1 MLRDRTQA
9 LLSKHCIILDPS
21 LDEQQLIDE
30 EVIAKLID
38 FSGVGGDD
46 VVLEVGP
53 GLGNITE
60 RLLRRA
66 KTVIC
71 IEKNPK
77 YIPVLRERFKHHPNL
92 DVVLGDALNE
102 KLPRSDRLISNLPYM
117 ICEAFLQRTLRM
129 DMKSAALIVP
139 SGFAKILEARA
150 GEPGYSKLSLQ
161 AQLFYN
167 QENHM
172 EVPPSAYIP
181 APRTETCII
190 SLVPK
195 ASSTVADEALKELFR
210 QGDKLAKNAL
220 RETLIRARICDTTR
234 QAVSFIAESGVPVET
249 LGKKVT
255 RLSLKEIALLGN
267 WLRTL
272 TTSLDNHRY
281 L

>member
-9 LLSKHCIILDPS
+9 LLSKHGIILDPS
-21 LDEQQLIDE
+21 RDEQQLIDE
-30 EVIAKLID
+30 EVIANLID

-53 GLGNITE
+53 GVGNITE
-60 RLLRRA
+60 GLLRRA

-92 DVVLGDALNE
+92 DVVLGDALHE
-102 KLPRSDRLISNLPYM
+102 KLPSSDRVVSNLPYM
-117 ICEAFLQRTLRM
+117 ICEAFLQRTFRM
-129 DMKSAALIVP
+129 EMKSAAFIVP

-150 GEPGYSKLSLQ
+150 GEPEYSKLSLL
-161 AQLFYN
+161 AQLFYD
-167 QENHM
+167 QGVHM
-172 EVPPSAYIP
+172 EVPPSAYLP
-181 APRTETCII
+181 APRAETCII
-190 SLVPK
+190 SLVPRE
-195 ASSTVADEALKELFR
+195 SSTVADEALKQLFR

-220 RETLIRARICDTTR
+220 REALIRAGICDTKR

-255 RLSLKEIALLGN
+255 RLSLKEIASLGN

-272 TTSLDNHRY
+272 TTSLDDHRHR
-281 L
+281 

>member
-1 MLRDRTQA
+1 MLRDRTREF
-9 LLSKHCIILDPS
+9 LSTHGIDLDPS

-30 EVIAKLID
+30 DVIANLID

-46 VVLEVGP
+46 VVLEIGP
-53 GLGNITE
+53 GVGNITE
-60 RLLRRA
+60 GLLCHA

-92 DVVLGDALNE
+92 DVVLGDALHG
-102 KLPRSDRLISNLPYM
+102 KLPRSDRLVSNLPYM

-129 DMKSAALIVP
+129 EMKSAAFIVP
-139 SGFAKILEARA
+139 RGFAKILEAKE
-150 GEPGYSKLSLQ
+150 GEPEYSKLSLQ
-161 AQLFYN
+161 AQLFYY
-167 QENHM
+167 QEIHM
-172 EVPPSAYIP
+172 EVPPSAYLP

-190 SLVPK
+190 SLVPRK
-195 ASSTVADEALKELFR
+195 SSTAADEALKQLFM

-220 RETLIRARICDTTR
+220 REALIRAGICDTKR

-249 LGKKVT
+249 LGIRVT
-255 RLSLKEIALLGN
+255 RLSLKETESLGN

-272 TTSLDNHRY
+272 AG
-281 L
+281 

>member
-9 LLSKHCIILDPS
+9 FLSTFGIDLDPS

-30 EVIAKLID
+30 EVIANLID

-46 VVLEVGP
+46 MVLEVGP
-53 GLGNITE
+53 GVGNITE
-60 RLLRRA
+60 GLLRKA

-71 IEKNPK
+71 IEKNSK

-92 DVVLGDALNE
+92 DIVLGDALHE
-102 KLPRSDRLISNLPYM
+102 KLPHSDRLVSNLPYM
-117 ICEAFLQRTLRM
+117 ICEAFLQRTFRM
-129 DMKSAALIVP
+129 EMKSATFIVP

-150 GEPGYSKLSLQ
+150 GEPIYSKLSLQ
-161 AQLFYN
+161 ARLFYD
-167 QENHM
+167 QETHM
-172 EVPPSAYIP
+172 EVPPSSYIP

-220 RETLIRARICDTTR
+220 REALIRAGICDTKR

-249 LGKKVT
+249 LGRRVT
-255 RLSLKEIALLGN
+255 RLSLKEIASLGN
-267 WLRTL
+267 WLGTL
-272 TTSLDNHRY
+272 AD
-281 L
+281 